1 MAKMTIQDIAKVLVA
16 KNNLPQAEAEA
27 FVSAIFD
34 VVETGI
40 AKDKLVKIKGL
51 GAFKVV
57 NVDARESVNVN
68 TGERVV
74 IDSHDKITFTPDA
87 MMKELVNKPFSSFE
101 TVVLNEG
108 VEFDDTPA
116 QEVTDQTEEATT
128 TDDAVTTDTEQDK
141 KIEAEAI
148 EESNQSSEEAVP
160 VQEEELPAQEEE
172 VLTPEATILAP
183 SQKDVAPT
191 DEKPATVSI
200 EENSHEENIYQEDTP
215 HQTSWWKWLVVAI
228 VCTGI
233 GFAAGF
239 YTRPYLTL
247 YLSDSPKQD
256 ETETKANA
264 ETPAL
269 KKTAVDTL
277 SVEPEQTPVVAD
289 TVETDSAKQVFATES
304 ATVSVATPDS
314 VTKVQPKKEDVD
326 YLKYDDMDVR
336 VKTGAYYIIGTQ
348 SVVQAREGDNVAK
361 VSRRYLGEGMSCY
374 VEVYNGMSASTP
386 LQAGQEIKI
395 PKIIMKKTLKMRLE
409 QQKNKN
415 QQ

>member
-34 VVETGI
+34 VVETSI

-74 IDSHDKITFTPDA
+74 IDSHDKITFTPDT

-116 QEVTDQTEEATT
+116 LEVADQTKEATT

-141 KIEAEAI
+141 KIE
-148 EESNQSSEEAVP
+148 ESNQISEEEVP
-160 VQEEELPAQEEE
+160 VPEKELPAQEEE

-183 SQKDVAPT
+183 SQEDVAPT

-200 EENSHEENIYQEDTP
+200 EENSQEENIYQENMP

-239 YTRPYLTL
+239 YTRPYLMQ
-247 YLSDSPKQD
+247 YLSDLPKQN

-264 ETPAL
+264 EMPAL

-277 SVEPEQTPVVAD
+277 SVEPEQIPVVAD
-289 TVETDSAKQVFATES
+289 TVETDSVKQASATES
-304 ATVSVATPDS
+304 ATASVATSDS

-348 SVVQAREGDNVAK
+348 SVVQAHEGDNVAK

-395 PKIIMKKTLKMRLE
+395 PEIIMKKTLKMRLE